1 MSKIRDSR
9 IELIR
14 IISMILIVLFHLTM
28 YSGFSIVEDNLSFNY
43 ILHIMFGIF
52 GKVGVVLFVS
62 ITSWFYVDKKSGG
75 VQLNLKRLAILIIK
89 GWLVSIIFLIIFMI
103 CRNNLVNVKII
114 IKELFTPFYYNG
126 YSGNYW
132 FIYCY
137 IIFYLLLPYLN
148 KLVNC
153 ISNGELKRLCIILTI
168 FVNIYNFAFENIGSR
183 FLEFIF
189 VYVAI
194 AYLKKNKNN
203 IIEKNAIMFF
213 IVSYLLVILGV
224 IGLKALGQYFDLKIL
239 YKLISHFYER
249 DNLLIQTIAFSIFYI
264 ILRLKPFNSKT
275 INKIAK
281 HTLGIYIIT
290 DNILLRTGENSILFQ
305 GIFSSYQYFNSW
317 YYGIYCLVELVLIFA
332 VCIILDFIIDLIVN
346 EKNIQK
352 IKFIRKI
359 NEKYNESV

>member
-43 ILHIMFGIF
+43 ILHTMFGIF
-52 GKVGVVLFVS
+52 GKVGVVLFVA

-75 VQLNLKRLAILIIK
+75 VQLNLKRLAVLIIK
-89 GWLVSIIFLIIFMI
+89 CWLVSVIFLIIFII
-103 CRNNLVNVKII
+103 CRKDLINVKTI
-114 IKELFTPFYYNG
+114 IKELFTPIYYNG
-126 YSGNYW
+126 YKGNYW

-153 ISNGELKRLCIILTI
+153 ISNGELKRLYIILTI
-168 FVNIYNFAFENIGSR
+168 FVSIYNFAFENIGSR

-203 IIEKNAIMFF
+203 IIEKNAIKFF
-213 IVSYLLVILGV
+213 IVSYLLVIFGV
-224 IGLKALGQYFDLKIL
+224 IGLKALGQYFDFKIA
-239 YKLISHFYER
+239 YKLIYHFYER
-249 DNLLIQTIAFSIFYI
+249 DNLLIQIIAFSIFYL
-264 ILRLKPFNSKT
+264 ILRLKPFQSII

-281 HTLGIYIIT
+281 HTLGVYIIT
-290 DNILLRTGENSILFQ
+290 DNILLRTGEKSILFQ
-305 GIFSSYQYFNSW
+305 EIFKSYQYINNW
-317 YYGIYCLVELVLIFA
+317 YYGLYCLMELVLIFI